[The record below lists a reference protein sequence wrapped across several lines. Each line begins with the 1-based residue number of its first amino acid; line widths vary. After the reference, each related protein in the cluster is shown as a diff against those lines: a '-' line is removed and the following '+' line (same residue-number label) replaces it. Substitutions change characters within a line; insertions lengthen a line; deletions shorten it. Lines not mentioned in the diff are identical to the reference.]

1 MNYYH
6 MTTNDNAKKILKE
19 GLVPQ
24 IATMHNCPRKMKSG
38 CIFAAAETCR
48 IGRSF
53 WERIR

>member
-24 IATMHNCPRKMKSG
+24 IATMHNCPRKMKSR